1 MKTTIIILALII
13 SSLVGFGQQNKHYS
27 TVEEIDNAIPD
38 SVYRISIDC
47 KEKATPDLSKYSS
60 YKNIIS
66 IDFNNFG
73 ENAIPE
79 WLFKFENLKEIALTG
94 SKMYKKENSGYS
106 SPLNN
111 LNGISKFKNLER
123 LSIGWTNITELPD
136 ELFELQNLKFLFI
149 AGSKISSISKI
160 LDYTAKRKKSIGLE
174 WYYEQITSKEEIK
187 YLKKFESG
195 STSSTGAIPKTS
207 YRAYYLSK

>member
-1 MKTTIIILALII
+1 MKTTLLTSLFILITSI
-13 SSLVGFGQQNKHYS
+13 SFGQKNKYYNS
-27 TVEEIDNAIPD
+27 TVELEGAVPD
-38 SVYRISIDC
+38 SVYNIRIDC
-47 KEKATPDLSKYSS
+47 KQGIAPNLSKYSR

-66 IDFNNFG
+66 VDLYNFG

-79 WLFKFENLKEIALTG
+79 WLFEFENLKEIALTG

-106 SPLNN
+106 SPLSN